1 MGIPLDRIC
10 EGITL
15 CYCNAQRLV
24 EAARYYMKG
33 KYETGGAIDPRLLQ
47 EVTYGS
53 CSGLAVLAI
62 EEIGKGFFLFE
73 KYQKRDEVTDSEW
86 KQHSRAQSAHL
97 KKIEKVQ
104 ELLGSET
111 PEMTEQMN
119 DIKKRDIY
127 VDWIDGNWRSPFDL
141 DTKNQQVTNI
151 ICLAEKGL
159 TKFADLLVRNGI
171 ATDFSLLKHKLTS
184 G

>member
-24 EAARYYMKG
+24 EAARYYRKCR
-33 KYETGGAIDPRLLQ
+33 YERGGAIDPRLMQ
-47 EVTYGS
+47 EATYGS

-62 EEIGKGFFLFE
+62 EEIGKGLFLFE
-73 KYQKRDEVTDSEW
+73 KYQKCNDVTDNEW
-86 KQHSRAQSAHL
+86 KQYSAAPSAHL

-111 PEMTEQMN
+111 PEISKQMN

-127 VDWIDGNWRSPFDL
+127 VDWIDDDWRSPLVL

-151 ICLAEKGL
+151 IYLADKAL
-159 TKFADLLVRNGI
+159 TKFGDLLVHNDI
-171 ATDFSLLKHKLTS
+171 ATNFSLLKHRLTS